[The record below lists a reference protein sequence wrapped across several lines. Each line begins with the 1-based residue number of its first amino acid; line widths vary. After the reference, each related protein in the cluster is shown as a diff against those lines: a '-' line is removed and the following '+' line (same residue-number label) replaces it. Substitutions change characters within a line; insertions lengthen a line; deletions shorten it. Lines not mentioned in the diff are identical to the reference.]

1 MEIWLREIV
10 YMETQMDQ
18 EYNIDVPM
26 LFIKQ
31 WAIYE
36 MIK

>member
-1 MEIWLREIV
+1 MEIWLRGIV

-18 EYNIDVPM
+18 EHNIAVPM